1 MVDHLRRQIKG
12 GFMRVSTFAEIEDQ
26 FIARAHKMV
35 WCNVA
40 TVDTQGRPHSRILH
54 SIWDGPTG
62 WIATRRHSPKAR
74 ELAQNQHVSLAYIAD
89 VVRPAYAD
97 CLASWEDDLA
107 LKRYV
112 WGLFVAAPAP
122 LGYDPAPIFGSVDA
136 PDFGL
141 LRLTPYAIELGDVSG
156 QGERRTVWRAAI
168 EE

>member
-1 MVDHLRRQIKG
+1 
-12 GFMRVSTFAEIEDQ
+12 MRVSTFAEIEDG

-40 TVDTQGRPHSRILH
+40 TVDAEGRPHSRILH

-74 ELAQNQHVSLAYIAD
+74 ELQKNPYVSLAYIAD

-97 CLASWEDDLA
+97 CLARWEDDLT
-107 LKRYV
+107 LKRHV
-112 WGLFVAAPAP
+112 WNLFLAASPP
-122 LGYDPAPIFGSVDA
+122 LGYDPAPIFGAVDA

-156 QGERRTVWRAAI
+156 QGERRMVWQAATM
-168 EE
+168 EQEVG

>member
-1 MVDHLRRQIKG
+1 
-12 GFMRVSTFAEIEDQ
+12 MRVSTFAEIEDE

-54 SIWDGPTG
+54 SIWDGPAG

-74 ELAQNQHVSLAYIAD
+74 ELEQNPHVSLAYIAD

-97 CLASWEDDLA
+97 CLARWEDDLA
-107 LKRYV
+107 AKRRV
-112 WGLFVAAPAP
+112 WDLFLASPAP
-122 LGYDPAPIFGSVDA
+122 LGYDPAPIFGALDA

-141 LRLTPYAIELGDVSG
+141 LRLAPYAVELGDVSG
-156 QGERRTVWRAAI
+156 QGERRIVWRAAT
-168 EE
+168 EG

>member
-1 MVDHLRRQIKG
+1 
-12 GFMRVSTFAEIEDQ
+12 MRVATFAEIEDE

-40 TVDTQGRPHSRILH
+40 TVDAADHPHSRILH
-54 SIWDGPTG
+54 SVWEGSTG

-74 ELAQNQHVSLAYIAD
+74 ELEQNPHVSLAYIAD
-89 VVRPAYAD
+89 VVRPVYAD
-97 CLASWEDDLA
+97 CLARWEDDLA
-107 LKRYV
+107 LKRHV
-112 WGLFVAAPAP
+112 WDLVLAAPPP

-156 QGERRTVWRAAI
+156 QGERRIVWRAKTA
-168 EE
+168 EEAV